1 LEDRS
6 TNFGENVAFTRT
18 RIPESKAITFVTKPA
33 SVLRVKLTAE
43 VQWPGISHFVACPDF
58 RFPEDVSPVIG
69 LFGIINEM
77 VGDVERIQ
85 RYPALGYQAPHELP
99 QNILDAWASLVQKGF
114 TYHLMP
120 KS

>member
-1 LEDRS
+1 
-6 TNFGENVAFTRT
+6 
-18 RIPESKAITFVTKPA
+18 
-33 SVLRVKLTAE
+33 VKLTAD
-43 VQWPGISHFVACPDF
+43 VQWPGISRFVACPDF

-99 QNILDAWASLVQKGF
+99 HTVIEAWKYLVKQGF

-120 KS
+120 NAQPAR